1 MAKRTAKKPRA
12 TQKPQKET
20 STNRSRYAWGI
31 ALLVIVLFGWYVVHV
46 WRQQK
51 AEVKAEEAIYDAF
64 GIEMP
69 TQFPIHGID
78 VSSYQNTV
86 SWRKVSTMNI
96 NDIRMG
102 FVFIKATE
110 GLGNV
115 DENYHKNYL
124 NAKKAGLVC
133 GAYHFFLATK
143 SGIIQANNYLKNVRL
158 STGDLPPVV
167 DIEQLYGVPAATM
180 RKRLMEWLTTVEAT
194 YKTKP
199 IIYSNVDFYER
210 NLGSDFDGYPLWVA
224 HYNVPDKPRIGRDW
238 TFWQHSEAGH
248 INGIT
253 SLVDCDVFNG
263 DSANFKKLLL
273 P

>member
-1 MAKRTAKKPRA
+1 MAKRTAQKTRG
-12 TQKPQKET
+12 TQKPQKGT
-20 STNRSRYAWGI
+20 STNRSRYVWAG
-31 ALLVIVLFGWYVVHV
+31 ALLAIVLFGWYVVHV
-46 WRQQK
+46 WKQQQ

-69 TQFPIHGID
+69 IQFPIHGID

-86 SWRKVSTMNI
+86 SWRKVIAMNV
-96 NDIRMG
+96 NNVRMG

-115 DENYHKNYL
+115 DENYRKNYQ
-124 NAKKAGLVC
+124 NAKKAGMVV

-143 SGIIQANNYLKNVRL
+143 SGVVQANNYVKNVTL

-167 DIEQLYGVPAATM
+167 DIEQLYGVPPATM
-180 RKRLMEWLTTVEAT
+180 RKRLLEWLTTIEAV
-194 YKTKP
+194 YKTKT

-210 NLGSDFDGYPLWVA
+210 YLGSDFDGYPPWVA
-224 HYNVPDKPRIGRDW
+224 HYNAPDKPRIGRDW

-263 DSANFKKLLL
+263 DSTNFKKLLL